1 MKSQFEVDA
10 DDDIIDKFHD
20 VLGYWNLFLVP
31 EYLEGGRL
39 ISRRMIMATVV
50 DKTRRKIKMQIN
62 D

>member
-31 EYLEGGRL
+31 EYLEGRAPNLTENDNGD
-39 ISRRMIMATVV
+39 SRR
-50 DKTRRKIKMQIN
+50 
-62 D
+62 